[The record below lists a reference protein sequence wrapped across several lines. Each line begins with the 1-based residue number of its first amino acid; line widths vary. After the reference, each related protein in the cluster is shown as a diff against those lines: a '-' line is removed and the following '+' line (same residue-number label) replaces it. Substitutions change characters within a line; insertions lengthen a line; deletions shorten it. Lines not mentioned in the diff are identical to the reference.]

1 MWPLSVGSDLDNM
14 LILSFVEQTRV
25 LSLIGEEVITRI
37 LHKRGI
43 FFCTILSLANEK
55 YRAHIGQKSIRHII
69 LYSKIDN

>member
-25 LSLIGEEVITRI
+25 LSLIGEEVIIRI
-37 LHKRGI
+37 LHER
-43 FFCTILSLANEK
+43 FCTILSLANVK
-55 YRAHIGQKSIRHII
+55 YRDLIGQKSIRHII

>member
-37 LHKRGI
+37 LHERGI
-43 FFCTILSLANEK
+43 LFRTILSLANGK
-55 YRAHIGQKSIRHII
+55 YLIGQNMEDI
-69 LYSKIDN
+69 LFLNS